1 MISISGPYQALSQE
15 ISSGNSLFF
24 SVKVFFFLIQ
34 SLWVRGRE
42 IKMGNGFVNL
52 EQVLSQWP
60 HVKVTSLSFR
70 VCSLCVAKRKWES
83 FQKQQLY
90 QTFWERQVSDCSPGE
105 TLCGLRDNPVTIE
118 LGFNGLAFVVTDSYS
133 GDCIIQTEQWS
144 SGVNTEWA
152 WSHWAVSFLPLLI
165 NSASIPSFSHLLS
178 SRDVT
183 FWPPRTAVS
192 ATACFNH
199 VPPSSR

>member
-1 MISISGPYQALSQE
+1 M
-15 ISSGNSLFF
+15 
-24 SVKVFFFLIQ
+24 
-34 SLWVRGRE
+34 RGRE
-42 IKMGNGFVNL
+42 VKMGNGFVNL

-70 VCSLCVAKRKWES
+70 VCSLCVAKVRVLSETAALPNLLRTPGFWL
-83 FQKQQLY
+83 FQ
-90 QTFWERQVSDCSPGE
+90 

-118 LGFNGLAFVVTDSYS
+118 LGFNGLAFVATDSYS

>member
-1 MISISGPYQALSQE
+1 
-15 ISSGNSLFF
+15 
-24 SVKVFFFLIQ
+24 
-34 SLWVRGRE
+34 
-42 IKMGNGFVNL
+42 MGNGFVNL
-52 EQVLSQWP
+52 EQVLSQWS
-60 HVKVTSLSFR
+60 HFFKRLLYHSGCVLS
-70 VCSLCVAKRKWES
+70 VLPNKSKSQCP
-83 FQKQQLY
+83 FQRRQLY

-105 TLCGLRDNPVTIE
+105 TLCGLKDNPVTIE
-118 LGFNGLAFVVTDSYS
+118 LGFNGLAFVVADSHS

-144 SGVNTEWA
+144 SGINTEWA
-152 WSHWAVSFLPLLI
+152 RSHWAVSFLPLLI
-165 NSASIPSFSHLLS
+165 NSAPISSFSHLLS